1 VKQGEK
7 SKPSQEQTFGMT
19 LREKWLNPRRKRF
32 WAIFAVLVYTVA
44 GFFLVPLL
52 IKNGIINSVRDDL
65 GREARIGKTAVNP
78 YLLTLRIQDFELDDR
93 DSVKLV
99 GFDEFLVDFELSSL
113 LHWAWT
119 FREINLTG
127 SYFYFERF
135 DPDDSR
141 LSRLLA
147 DASANQP
154 ADPASEEKGL
164 PRLLIKSIRI
174 SDGSGDLVDNV
185 PSTPV
190 DTHLGP
196 INIEIHELSTLPDLS
211 GNQSVTIAL
220 ENGETLSWRGS
231 LALSP
236 FVSAGELVLSGS
248 RLDKTTAYLKAILPL
263 DTMSASLSA
272 RFDYRIQLG
281 LEGEPDIDIDNMQVE
296 LTDLSVAGLDP
307 TTRFLEIASASLDG
321 GTLRYPEQTLQ
332 FRNLKIVEPKLVSW
346 LDQSGELSL
355 SQLVMESVSKP
366 TGGADTADSGQW
378 AAGINRVT
386 IEQGAIGFTDHGV
399 QPPAAMNIQDLQLT
413 IDEISNQQG
422 GAFPINLTGGL
433 MEGGS
438 FGLEGSL
445 SLIPELKL
453 TARAHSRG
461 LPLSL
466 GQPYAQKYARILIN
480 QGTFD
485 SNLDI
490 SLEHGDQ
497 IKLGGAINIPG
508 LAVVDSIENKPLIGW
523 KSLEIDQFDL
533 ETVSQSLHLS
543 RVIFEQP
550 FMRLVINEDRTTNLN
565 GLLIE
570 SDDAAAKSDQS
581 DNTFSVIVGGM
592 AIGQGAMDFADLSLP
607 LPFATTIT
615 DLDGTI
621 STISTDSIEPSSI
634 RLEGQVDEYGLAR
647 IEGTMNILD
656 PIQHT
661 DVSVEFRNLLM
672 SRLSPYTVQFA
683 GQEIDEGKLDLDLG
697 YFIDKGQLNGQN
709 DIVLSDL
716 VLGEKVDHPDAAS
729 LPLGLA
735 VALLKDAD
743 GVIDI
748 DLPVEGDINDP
759 EFRIGGVVWQAIT
772 GLITKVVSAPFRL
785 LGSLIGIDAEDLGQF
800 QFLAGRSDLT
810 PPELEKIAQLE
821 EALRQRPELTVEI
834 TGATDP
840 QIDAPALQY
849 QRLRQAVLDRLGE
862 DAVKE
867 VDENLML
874 DVEVRQIFE
883 SLFIERF
890 PDVSL
895 ETLKAEYTAPP
906 ANDAG
911 ARPELDELAYSAG
924 LRDRLLASEV
934 ISPEDLEALAAERA
948 EAIRT
953 AFLAGGQFD
962 ENRVVVATAVEVESE
977 DGEWVVMELGVA
989 AD

>member
-1 VKQGEK
+1 MAV
-7 SKPSQEQTFGMT
+7 
-19 LREKWLNPRRKRF
+19 RDNWLNPRRKRF
-32 WAIFAVLVYTVA
+32 WAIIAVLVYTLA
-44 GFFLVPLL
+44 GFFLVPKL
-52 IKNGIINSVRDDL
+52 IKNGIINAVRDEL
-65 GREARIGKTAVNP
+65 GREARIGQTAVNP
-78 YLLTLRIQDFELDDR
+78 YLLTLRMQDFEVDDR

-99 GFDEFLVDFELSSL
+99 GFDELLVDFELSSL
-113 LHWAWT
+113 LRWAWT

-127 SYFYFERF
+127 AYFFIERF

-147 DASANQP
+147 DASANEPPDP
-154 ADPASEEKGL
+154 ADEEDGGL
-164 PRLLIKSIRI
+164 PRLLIQSIRI
-174 SDGSGDLVDNV
+174 SEGSGDLADNV
-185 PSTPV
+185 PPTPV
-190 DTHLGP
+190 ETHLGP
-196 INIEIHELSTLPDLS
+196 INIEIHGLSTLPDRS
-211 GNQSVTIAL
+211 GNQTVTIEL
-220 ENGETLSWRGS
+220 ENGESLSWQGT

-236 FVSAGELVLSGS
+236 FHSEGELVLSGS
-248 RLDKTTAYLKAILPL
+248 PLEQTTAYLKAILPL
-263 DTMSASLSA
+263 DAVSANLSA
-272 RFDYRIQLG
+272 RFDYRIHLG
-281 LEGEPDIDIDNMQVE
+281 LNGEPDIDIDAMQVE
-296 LTDLSVAGLDP
+296 LTDLSVAGLAP
-307 TTRFLEIASASLDG
+307 TTRFLEISSASLDG

-332 FRNLKIVEPKLVSW
+332 FSNLKIVEPKLVSW
-346 LDQSGELSL
+346 LDQNGELSL
-355 SQLVMESVSKP
+355 SQLAAESVSDP
-366 TGGADTADSGQW
+366 ASRTATADSGQW
-378 AAGINRVT
+378 AAGIDRVA
-386 IEQGAIGFTDHGV
+386 IEQGAISFTDHGV
-399 QPPAAMNIQDLQLT
+399 EPAATMNLQDLQLI
-413 IDEISNQQG
+413 IDEISNQDG
-422 GAFPINLTGGL
+422 SVFPINLTGGL

-445 SLIPELKL
+445 SVIPELNL

-466 GQPYAQKYARILIN
+466 GQPYAQKFARILIN

-497 IKLGGAINIPG
+497 IQLGGSISIPG

-523 KSLEIDQFDL
+523 KNLEIDHFDL
-533 ETVSQSLHLS
+533 ETANHSLHLS
-543 RVIFEQP
+543 RVNFEQP
-550 FMRLVINEDRTTNLN
+550 FIRLVINEDRTTNLSR
-565 GLLIE
+565 LLVD
-570 SDDAAAKSDQS
+570 SDDTSAESDQS
-581 DNTFSVIVGGM
+581 ENPFSAIVGGM
-592 AIGQGAMDFADLSLP
+592 AIRQGAMDFADLSLP
-607 LPFATTIT
+607 LPFATTIA

-621 STISTDSIEPSSI
+621 STISTDSSEPSSI

-647 IEGTMNILD
+647 IEGTMNLLD

-661 DVSVEFRNLLM
+661 GVSVEFRNLLM

-697 YFIDKGQLNGQN
+697 YFIDNGQLNGQN

-716 VLGEKVDHPDAAS
+716 VLGDKVDHPDAAS

-735 VALLKDAD
+735 VALLKDSD

-748 DLPVEGDINDP
+748 KLPVEGDINDP
-759 EFRIGGVVWQAIT
+759 EFQIGGVVWQAIA

-785 LGSLIGIDAEDLGQF
+785 LGSLIGIDSEDLGQF

-834 TGATDP
+834 SGATDP
-840 QIDAPALQY
+840 RIDIPALQF
-849 QRLRQAVLDRLGE
+849 QRLRQVVLERLGE
-862 DAVKE
+862 DASGE
-867 VDENLML
+867 VDESMML

-883 SLFIERF
+883 SLFTERF
-890 PDVSL
+890 PEVPL
-895 ETLKAEYTAPP
+895 ESLKAEFTAPP
-906 ANDAG
+906 ANDSEAK
-911 ARPELDELAYSAG
+911 PELDDLAYSAG

-934 ISPEDLEALAAERA
+934 INPEDLEALAAERA

-953 AFLAGGQFD
+953 AFLAAGQFD
-962 ENRVVVATAVEVESE
+962 ESRVVIANAVEVESE